1 MNIGRWFIFIG
12 LALVAAGLLFM
23 LGAKLGLPKL
33 GRLPGDIVYRGRNT
47 TIYVPIVTCFVV
59 SVLLT
64 LFLSVFRWFR

>member
-12 LALVAAGLLFM
+12 LASVAAGLLLM

-33 GRLPGDIVYRGRNT
+33 GRLPGDLIYRRRNT
-47 TIYVPIVTCFVV
+47 TIYVPIVTCIVV

-64 LFLSVFRWFR
+64 LLLSVFRWFR